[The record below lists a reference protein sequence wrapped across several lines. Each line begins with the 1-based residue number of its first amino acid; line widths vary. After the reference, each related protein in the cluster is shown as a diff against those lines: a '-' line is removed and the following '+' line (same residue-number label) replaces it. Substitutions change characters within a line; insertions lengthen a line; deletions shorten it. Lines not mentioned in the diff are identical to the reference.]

1 MVYWLVLGRNQVYC
15 ACCSA
20 QTAHK
25 LVWFSSEKSTTWA
38 KVSSSYGPLAYFS
51 DSFISGKNVVIFS
64 RAYCLNIYT
73 VPSEEL
79 AAHPSV
85 ARHNRQIITPVKHTN
100 IQHTYMPLTKCIWV
114 VPIQGDIMYNLQNDN
129 KNRHVGVGPR
139 IRGCQKRGLIL
150 KWNTYPIFLRYNDN
164 IASLN

>member
-1 MVYWLVLGRNQVYC
+1 M
-15 ACCSA
+15 
-20 QTAHK
+20 
-25 LVWFSSEKSTTWA
+25 F
-38 KVSSSYGPLAYFS
+38 
-51 DSFISGKNVVIFS
+51 
-64 RAYCLNIYT
+64 AYCLNIYT

-150 KWNTYPIFLRYNDN
+150 KWNTYPIFFRYNDA
-164 IASLN
+164 IACLNKHLIFTILQYSNLKCCNLILKSSMTFLLLCIKQKVWN